1 MPETFFWVMD
11 VFLALILLALGF
23 AAGRF
28 HARREIPPV
37 SPREVQLS
45 HELLRLRG
53 YIRWLEQWQPA
64 PPPTT
69 SIEAP
74 ANHEQRV

>member
-1 MPETFFWVMD
+1 MPETFFWTID
-11 VFLALILLALGF
+11 IFLSLLLLAMGF
-23 AAGRF
+23 VAGRL

-37 SPREVQLS
+37 SPREIQLS
-45 HELLRLRG
+45 QELLRLRG
-53 YIRWLEQWQPA
+53 YIRWLEQWQPY

-74 ANHEQRV
+74 AHEQRVR